1 MEEEKLIRN
10 LSLTKKGKY
19 TAWTNTGMSASKNN
33 IFGFGE
39 TVCAASGNPTK
50 IIRTMKTYNGF
61 RRLARISPKGM
72 LIRASVDENGTIVKL
87 FKVEHIDEKTK
98 KIYFNLVATLKNK
111 KWDDPSYVNMYKV
124 GIHSSIRRAK
134 KYYILKSK
142 KQENTLKH
150 K

>member
-1 MEEEKLIRN
+1 
-10 LSLTKKGKY
+10 
-19 TAWTNTGMSASKNN
+19 MSASKNN

-61 RRLARISPKGM
+61 RRLARISPKAM

-87 FKVEHIDEKTK
+87 FKVVHIHEKTK

-111 KWDDPSYVNMYKV
+111 K
-124 GIHSSIRRAK
+124 
-134 KYYILKSK
+134 
-142 KQENTLKH
+142 
-150 K
+150 